1 MTKFRID
8 FINADGITVNRL
20 YKTFASEEAAKV
32 WTEANKTTPFSEV
45 IKVK

>member
-20 YKTFASEEAAKV
+20 YQTFASEEEAKV
-32 WTEANKTTPFSEV
+32 WTAENKTTPFSEV
-45 IKVK
+45 LKVK